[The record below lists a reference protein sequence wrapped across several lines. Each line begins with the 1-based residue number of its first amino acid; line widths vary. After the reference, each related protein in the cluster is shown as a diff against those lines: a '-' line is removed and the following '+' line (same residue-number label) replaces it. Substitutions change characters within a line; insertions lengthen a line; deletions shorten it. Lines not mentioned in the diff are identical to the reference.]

1 MDRHCCVVRSLN
13 SVEHDR
19 VAPLGSD
26 GGREVAER
34 DEEPVAARN
43 FGSDVVVAAAQVL
56 DEGMTGGESPCRAVA
71 LQAPHWPQP
80 GFQPSMVCL
89 DRVVRVLLEG
99 VQR

>member
-1 MDRHCCVVRSLN
+1 
-13 SVEHDR
+13 
-19 VAPLGSD
+19 
-26 GGREVAER
+26 
-34 DEEPVAARN
+34 
-43 FGSDVVVAAAQVL
+43 
-56 DEGMTGGESPCRAVA
+56 MTGGESPCRAVA